1 MICDDAETAKV
12 VTFADAVRTR
22 SVTLDGDIYDPTG
35 TLSGGSAPNT
45 SRILVQVQ
53 ELLEI
58 ESKLRD
64 AQTRLTTLE
73 KEEEKSRDIRNSWRN
88 LTREL
93 EIKEHELR
101 LLEEQVGGSNASLVS
116 DPSVPE
122 NLVQFLDFLIDCL
135 HHPYRTPVKSR
146 RSKPQSGTY
155 ASPSKLPKRSKKMLR
170 MTASNSNAIWMNSRT
185 TRMARLKNLR
195 YVIPRVSSSR
205 VDSH

>member
-122 NLVQFLDFLIDCL
+122 NLVQFLDLRVCL
-135 HHPYRTPVKSR
+135 FVYILHIER
-146 RSKPQSGTY
+146 Q
-155 ASPSKLPKRSKKMLR
+155 
-170 MTASNSNAIWMNSRT
+170 
-185 TRMARLKNLR
+185 
-195 YVIPRVSSSR
+195 
-205 VDSH
+205 